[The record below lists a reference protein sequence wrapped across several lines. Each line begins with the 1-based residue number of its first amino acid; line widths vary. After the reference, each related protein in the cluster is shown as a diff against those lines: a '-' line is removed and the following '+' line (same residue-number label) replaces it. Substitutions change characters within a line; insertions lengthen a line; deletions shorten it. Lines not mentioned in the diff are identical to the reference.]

1 MSQMKDSGVDWIGQ
15 IPIDW
20 VSKKAKYLFEVFGS
34 GSTPDSGNLNFY
46 DGDVNWIQSGDLYKT
61 KYVED
66 TTKKITENG
75 RRSSSALRVYKQPFL
90 ALAMYG
96 ASVGNLSISK
106 IDATVNQAV
115 AVMDSDVNNIRFY
128 YYAFEA
134 SKRELIASAQ
144 GGTQPNISQL
154 LLKNWNLPTPPVDE
168 QDKIADYL
176 DVETKKIDSMLAD
189 AQKSFDILNETRKSI
204 IFESVTRGL
213 DESVELKE
221 SGVEWIGRIPVNWT
235 YTKIRYTTRLN
246 GRIGWQGLTSEE
258 YTDEGPY
265 LITGTDFINGT
276 INFKTAVHIP
286 FKRWQEAKEIQV
298 KNGDLLITKDG
309 TIGKVAM
316 IEGLESE
323 ASLNSGV
330 LRVRPNNQVQTR
342 YLYWL
347 LNSEVFWNW
356 FNYTNGGNS
365 TILHLYQNV
374 FEQFS
379 FPLPSVNE
387 QKRISEYLDCV
398 IIIIDDA
405 INKLEQVISLGEE
418 YKKSLIYEYVT
429 GKKRVDLYINQVNEG
444 SDENGTTIN

>member
-1 MSQMKDSGVDWIGQ
+1 MSQMKDSGVDWIGNVPKNWELYPLKQ
-15 IPIDW
+15 I
-20 VSKKAKYLFEVFGS
+20 VSFKTG
-34 GSTPDSGNLNFY
+34 GTPPLSEGVNFDEGLQWFKPSDFKGDYSVLDSSENYISLESVKNNRINAFPAGTL
-46 DGDVNWIQSGDLYKT
+46 LM
-61 KYVED
+61 
-66 TTKKITENG
+66 ITI
-75 RRSSSALRVYKQPFL
+75 
-90 ALAMYG
+90 
-96 ASVGNLSISK
+96 ASVGKVGMISK
-106 IDATVNQAV
+106 ESYFNQQITGLTIKDTSLMDTKYLLYVSSVLAKYVKDNTMVSVVPIVNIAYLSSRRIPV
-115 AVMDSDVNNIRFY
+115 PNVM
-128 YYAFEA
+128 
-134 SKRELIASAQ
+134 
-144 GGTQPNISQL
+144 
-154 LLKNWNLPTPPVDE
+154 E
-168 QDKIADYL
+168 QKFIADYL

-189 AQKSFDILNETRKSI
+189 AQKSLDILNETRKSI

-213 DESVELKE
+213 DKSVELKE

-265 LITGTDFINGT
+265 LITGTDFINGK
-276 INFKTAVHIP
+276 INFVTAVRIP

-309 TIGKVAM
+309 TVGKVAM

-330 LRVRPNNQVQTR
+330 LRVRPSNQVQTR

-387 QKRISEYLDCV
+387 QKRISEYLDCK
-398 IIIIDDA
+398 ISIIDDA
-405 INKLEQVISLGEE
+405 INKLEQVITLGEE
-418 YKKSLIYEYVT
+418 SKKSLIYEYVT

-444 SDENGTTIN
+444 SD

>member
-1 MSQMKDSGVDWIGQ
+1 MSQMKDSGVDWIGNVPKNWELYPLKQ
-15 IPIDW
+15 I
-20 VSKKAKYLFEVFGS
+20 VSFKTG
-34 GSTPDSGNLNFY
+34 GTPPLSEGVNFDEGLQWFKPSDFKGDYSVLDSSENYISLESVKNNRINAFPAGTL
-46 DGDVNWIQSGDLYKT
+46 LM
-61 KYVED
+61 
-66 TTKKITENG
+66 ITI
-75 RRSSSALRVYKQPFL
+75 
-90 ALAMYG
+90 
-96 ASVGNLSISK
+96 ASVGKVGMISK
-106 IDATVNQAV
+106 ESYFNQQITGLTIKDTSLMDTKYLLYVSSVLAKYVKDNTMVSVVPIVNIAYLSSRRIPV
-115 AVMDSDVNNIRFY
+115 PNVM
-128 YYAFEA
+128 
-134 SKRELIASAQ
+134 
-144 GGTQPNISQL
+144 
-154 LLKNWNLPTPPVDE
+154 E
-168 QDKIADYL
+168 QKFIADYL

-189 AQKSFDILNETRKSI
+189 AQKSLDILNETRKSI

-213 DESVELKE
+213 DKSVELKE

-265 LITGTDFINGT
+265 LITGTDFINGK
-276 INFKTAVHIP
+276 INFVTAVRIP

-309 TIGKVAM
+309 TVGKVAM

-330 LRVRPNNQVQTR
+330 LRVRPSNQVQTR

-379 FPLPSVNE
+379 FPLPPVNE
-387 QKRISEYLDCV
+387 QKRISEYLDCK
-398 IIIIDDA
+398 ISIIDDA
-405 INKLEQVISLGEE
+405 INKLEQVITLGEE
-418 YKKSLIYEYVT
+418 SKKSLIYEYVT

-444 SDENGTTIN
+444 SD